1 MNSQTGADIGQW
13 SACTIGILGWLRFGG
28 VLPAAPAPGQWL
40 GAGQGH
46 RGLEEASKAAEQAQA
61 EAPMLEAPREIADR
75 KKRFLF

>member
-28 VLPAAPAPGQWL
+28 VLPVAPTTRRCQR
-40 GAGQGH
+40 AGQGH

-61 EAPMLEAPREIADR
+61 EAPMLEAPREIADD
-75 KKRFLF
+75 